1 MHARDFGGRSRPF
14 DFWTSR
20 FFLIL
25 LFIFLLAKRRSFYTV
40 RFDGEQGSVMTLAGF
55 WSSQVA
61 SLIPFWFRL
70 LIFFYIQLSRVG
82 TLCSKGEKRE
92 REQKRSGSSAE
103 QVWWT
108 IIGTSA
114 ETRQRRSI
122 I

>member
-25 LFIFLLAKRRSFYTV
+25 LFISLLAKRRSFYTV

-70 LIFFYIQLSRVG
+70 LIFFLYSAIPCRYVVL
-82 TLCSKGEKRE
+82 KGGEERE
-92 REQKRSGSSAE
+92 RAE
-103 QVWWT
+103 EIWV
-108 IIGTSA
+108 
-114 ETRQRRSI
+114 EC
-122 I
+122 